1 MKRMKPTAAN
11 FSRANAECQENID
24 ETEKDLTEMFFSEEI
39 GKNLR
44 HNHDGIET
52 AGSQNF

>member
-1 MKRMKPTAAN
+1 MKRMKPTATS
-11 FSRANAECQENID
+11 FSRTNAECQENID